1 MTDFNHKMG
10 VESIYISASLF
21 FKVYNALE
29 MDSLYPSA
37 EPLYFFAS
45 VSYPGFI
52 QQIAI
57 IFKDFK
63 DYECTSQICTYVHVV
78 VNLSSQVI
86 FVFCLGYGNV
96 CK

>member
-10 VESIYISASLF
+10 VESIYISASVF
-21 FKVYNALE
+21 FYSLALK
-29 MDSLYPSA
+29 MNSLYPSA

-57 IFKDFK
+57 IFKDFPR
-63 DYECTSQICTYVHVV
+63 TSFDFHGLPTGMYITDLYIIIYM
-78 VNLSSQVI
+78 L
-86 FVFCLGYGNV
+86 
-96 CK
+96 

>member
-1 MTDFNHKMG
+1 
-10 VESIYISASLF
+10 
-21 FKVYNALE
+21 

-57 IFKDFK
+57 IFKDFPR
-63 DYECTSQICTYVHVV
+63 TSFDFHGLHTTNAHHRFVHMYM
-78 VNLSSQVI
+78 L
-86 FVFCLGYGNV
+86 
-96 CK
+96 